1 MLDHELGL
9 RKKKVSNQQLSE
21 IKDQLYFY
29 NLSREPQLYLP
40 STQPVYK
47 DRKLLRDY
55 QLQSLNWLINAW
67 YHDRNVILADE
78 MGLGKTVQ
86 TIALLNHLHSLEG
99 CRGPFLVIAP
109 LSTLHHWKRT
119 VEEWTNMNAVL
130 YYDGDGAEG
139 RSVCRYYEWF
149 YTDIS
154 TKGALLNNNEIIKF

>member
-1 MLDHELGL
+1 
-9 RKKKVSNQQLSE
+9 
-21 IKDQLYFY
+21 
-29 NLSREPQLYLP
+29 
-40 STQPVYK
+40 
-47 DRKLLRDY
+47 
-55 QLQSLNWLINAW
+55 
-67 YHDRNVILADE
+67 